1 MWPPGREPGFL
12 RSSSDQLADD
22 RSPSRY
28 TPDAL
33 SREFVDGDGLIW
45 TVREI
50 IPEPRATLHRTLLT
64 RPGYENGWLSFRSAV
79 MACRIAPFPKNWRQ
93 ISDYELERWC
103 MKARDRARIRRASGT
118 GDERR

>member
-1 MWPPGREPGFL
+1 MWPPDRERDTL
-12 RSSSDQLADD
+12 
-22 RSPSRY
+22 RSPSDPVPSQLSSARY
-28 TPDAL
+28 TPEAL
-33 SREFVDGDGLIW
+33 SREFVDGVGLRW

-64 RPGYENGWLSFRSAV
+64 RPGYENGWLSFRCAV

-103 MKARDRARIRRASGT
+103 MKARDRARIRRT
-118 GDERR
+118 GGSDDERR